1 MKALNYSVIRGIC
14 AVLMGLLLVTWPEAA
29 IVYLVI
35 AIGAV
40 FFVPS
45 LFSLVGY
52 FAKGR
57 QEGAMFPIVSIG
69 SLLFGLWL
77 MVSPA
82 FFVGILMYVL
92 GVVLVFAGISQIIQL
107 VNARGWTLVAP
118 GYYIMPVLILL
129 AGLVVLLNP
138 FAAAAIPFIILGV
151 SSIVYGITDI
161 INQLRF
167 RKKEE
172 KKEENEVVIEE
183 VAPVE
188 ELPTEI
194 KS

>member
-1 MKALNYSVIRGIC
+1 MKALNYSVVRGIC
-14 AVLMGLLLVTWPEAA
+14 AVLMGVLLVTWPEAA

-35 AIGAV
+35 AIGAM

-52 FAKGR
+52 FTKGR

-77 MVSPA
+77 MISPA

-92 GVVLVFAGISQIIQL
+92 GAVLVFAGISQILQL
-107 VNARGWTLVAP
+107 FNARGWTQVAV

-161 INQLRF
+161 INLIRF
-167 RKKEE
+167 RKKDE
-172 KKEENEVVIEE
+172 KKEENSVVIEE
-183 VAPVE
+183 VTPIE
-188 ELPTEI
+188 ELPTEV
-194 KS
+194 K